1 MRLTGFRQALAN
13 DDFKVRT
20 LQKIAQCLN
29 VDISVLLKD
38 VEIENI
44 NDIASECQNCKLKD
58 SIIESKNQII
68 KEQETLIQ
76 QMQNFIE
83 QSNFSSDGAKK

>member
-1 MRLTGFRQALAN
+1 MSLTGFRQALAN

-29 VDISVLLKD
+29 VDISVLLK
-38 VEIENI
+38 EIESI
-44 NDIASECQNCKLKD
+44 NDTTAECPNCKLKD
-58 SIIESKNQII
+58 DIIERKNQII

-83 QSNFSSDGAKK
+83 KTNQTIEN